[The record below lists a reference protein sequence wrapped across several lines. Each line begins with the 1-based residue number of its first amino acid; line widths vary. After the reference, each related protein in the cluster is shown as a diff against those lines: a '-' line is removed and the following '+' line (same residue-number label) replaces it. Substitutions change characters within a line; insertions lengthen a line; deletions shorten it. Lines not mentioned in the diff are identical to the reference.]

1 MDNSLPLS
9 PLAEDD
15 DAASLASSSSRPT
28 RSRPP
33 SAASSL
39 ARTQLSAS
47 DALSSATTRASVQR
61 HSSMFSR
68 MSSSGVG
75 GAGEPRGNGLRDTL
89 FSKRPADPLDEAVH
103 DEFSLTVIDESG
115 DMPDPVAEILVP
127 RTGCC
132 ARWSA
137 ADGYVLALGVVVV
150 GATLGATLVTDQLD
164 GYAIDPGLVFG
175 SFQTLVL
182 GTVVFV
188 TYHGVQSFQMHPN
201 PLILFKCVVDILLAL
216 RFLLDPFLLDARVYV
231 AGDRLSC
238 SWLSGLTQCLLFA
251 SDCWYFALIV
261 DLYRSLT
268 NPFTSVQANRR
279 TFALAVSLSA
289 LTSGAVT
296 VAVDAYHGFA
306 DGNYC
311 WTHRGDAKERDF
323 WKINVA
329 SWVLFYN
336 WMIVFYLAGIA
347 VLVLGVRR
355 LRSGLRLTLE
365 TRREMLRNG
374 AISIM
379 SYTAYWTFA
388 FFWYAVSFSARTN
401 FDDDGH
407 MRPSPVFRAYTYTL
421 AGRGVVDFFVWFM
434 INPPSRLRAE
444 WLRFSG
450 ESVDTKFSAQLNTAL
465 QRELILYTIEGMTA
479 AVQLADQEFA
489 EQLVQQTRDEHQPH
503 QTEQQQSPSGDDRR
517 DSNDEKRKF
526 SILTV
531 PGDASQ
537 PQANGAAAAG
547 TATTT
552 MTASPV
558 PVTTTVPEASAR
570 KKGRVSGQQSVRFTS
585 YKAAVFA
592 ELRHAC
598 GVSTDAFLRS
608 FASSTKPTI
617 SEGASGAFLFFSGD
631 KRFIVKSMAE
641 GECRFLS
648 VLAES
653 YVEYLIR
660 HPNSLIT
667 KFYGCFKITLYG
679 KRFYFVVMENLFDVM
694 ERGVPI
700 HHRFD
705 IKGSWVNRSYSRPR
719 RGAKVKCRHCSMT
732 FRYGA
737 RKSTIQCPNV
747 VGPHEPNVV
756 LKDNDLRTRMRI
768 GGDAGRELYEQLR
781 ADSLFLRDHGIMDY
795 SLLLGVTNLE
805 FWVDPPGND
814 DADDGHAQH
823 PRRNTATSAV
833 TAMSRLRETTLSIEE
848 PSDGGGGDDVG
859 DLSMS
864 MRRSDRSSQRT
875 AYSQRSESSSTRH
888 AVATPS
894 VRSMAPSMLSLQS
907 SDEHDSYDQTGVA
920 ADGGGHGVE
929 KLVEP
934 PPRRSIRKSERVLG
948 PGYYYIG
955 IIDILQQWTTQK
967 KLERFWKVTV
977 QRADP
982 DGLSAIDP
990 VAYQARFE
998 DKLREIIAIPKEY
1011 ERQLRKLR
1019 RTRMQQQQQQ
1029 PQQRSDSNAPTAAA
1043 VAASSLAVGGA
1054 GAMTLAELEPAA
1066 VVVNVDGA
1074 IERSSVSLPTTDDDV
1089 DFDDALDIE
1098 QSTLNPEPILM
1109 TTASATSAATIRD
1122 SVRRV
1127 SSFGGRASS
1136 LSGPV
1141 MLAST
1146 SSTAH
1151 LSQRSNIV

>member
-1 MDNSLPLS
+1 MMMMAPSSPTGSVDNAPPLS

-15 DAASLASSSSRPT
+15 AASFASSSRPS

-33 SAASSL
+33 SGTSSL
-39 ARTQLSAS
+39 ARSQLGA
-47 DALSSATTRASVQR
+47 DPARASVQR

-68 MSSSGVG
+68 MSS
-75 GAGEPRGNGLRDTL
+75 GAERGNGLRDTL
-89 FSKRPADPLDEAVH
+89 FSKRAADPLDEAVH

-127 RTGCC
+127 RT

-137 ADGYVLALGVVVV
+137 ADAYVLSLGVVVV
-150 GATLGATLVTDQLD
+150 GATLAATLWTERLD
-164 GYAIDPGLVFG
+164 GYAIDPGLVLG
-175 SFQTLVL
+175 SFQTVVL

-201 PLILFKCVVDILLAL
+201 PLIVFKCVVDMLLGL
-216 RFLLDPFLLDARVYV
+216 RFLLDPFLLDAGVYT

-279 TFALAVSLSA
+279 TFALAVSFSA
-289 LTSGAVT
+289 LASGAVT

-336 WMIVFYLAGIA
+336 WMIAFYLAGIA

-401 FDDDGH
+401 FDADGH

-479 AVQLADQEFA
+479 AVQLADDEFA
-489 EQLVQQTRDEHQPH
+489 QQHEQTQLQAKTP
-503 QTEQQQSPSGDDRR
+503 SPNGGERSSGDGDK
-517 DSNDEKRKF
+517 NRKF

-531 PGDASQ
+531 PGDSQ
-537 PQANGAAAAG
+537 RDGRDTQTPPPI
-547 TATTT
+547 T
-552 MTASPV
+552 
-558 PVTTTVPEASAR
+558 TTTVPEAKRKAR
-570 KKGRVSGQQSVRFTS
+570 ASGQQSVRFTS

-598 GVSTDAFLRS
+598 GVSTDAFLQS

-641 GECRFLS
+641 GECRFLN

-653 YVEYLIR
+653 YVDYLIR

-667 KFYGCFKITLYG
+667 KFFGCFKITLYG

-781 ADSLFLRDHGIMDY
+781 ADSLFLRDQGIMDY

-805 FWVDPPGND
+805 FWVDPPGD
-814 DADDGHAQH
+814 DDPQSPH
-823 PRRNTATSAV
+823 PRRNTATSSAA
-833 TAMSRLRETTLSIEE
+833 AMARSGALMRDTTLSLAE
-848 PSDGGGGDDVG
+848 PSESALEGASVTGSESDGT
-859 DLSMS
+859 
-864 MRRSDRSSQRT
+864 RSSRSSRSSRHT
-875 AYSQRSESSSTRH
+875 AYSQRSESSSTRR

-894 VRSMAPSMLSLQS
+894 VRSMAPSTLSLQA
-907 SDEHDSYDQTGVA
+907 SDRED
-920 ADGGGHGVE
+920 DGAE
-929 KLVEP
+929 KIVEP

-955 IIDILQQWTTQK
+955 IIDILQQWTTKK
-967 KLERFWKVTV
+967 KLERFWKVSV
-977 QRADP
+977 QRADA

-1011 ERQLRKLR
+1011 ERELRKLR
-1019 RTRMQQQQQQ
+1019 RTRMLQ
-1029 PQQRSDSNAPTAAA
+1029 PQTAAA
-1043 VAASSLAVGGA
+1043 AAAGA
-1054 GAMTLAELEPAA
+1054 TGAMTLAELEHA

-1074 IERSSVSLPTTDDDV
+1074 IERSSVSLPTTDDDA
-1089 DFDDALDIE
+1089 DFDDLDIE
-1098 QSTLNPEPILM
+1098 QCTLNPEPILM
-1109 TTASATSAATIRD
+1109 TTSSATSATIRD

-1127 SSFGGRASS
+1127 SSFGGRSS
-1136 LSGPV
+1136 SVSGPV
-1141 MLAST
+1141 MLGAT
-1146 SSTAH
+1146 SAATH
-1151 LSQRSNIV
+1151 LSHRSNAV